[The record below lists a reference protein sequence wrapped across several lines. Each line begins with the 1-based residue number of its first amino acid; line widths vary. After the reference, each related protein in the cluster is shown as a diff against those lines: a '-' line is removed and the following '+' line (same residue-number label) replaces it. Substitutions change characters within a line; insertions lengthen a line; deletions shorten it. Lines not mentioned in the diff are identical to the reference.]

1 MKNKIFI
8 TNEHEDISIE
18 MTLESDSAASPEQ
31 LIVRSI
37 KALIRTMDLKDY
49 QRHGGNA
56 HLRLGSDLNE
66 IAQALHDVATASG
79 WSDAAKG

>member
-18 MTLESDSAASPEQ
+18 MTLHSDSARSPEQ

-37 KALIRTMDLKDY
+37 KALIRPMDPKDY
-49 QRHGGNA
+49 ARYGKPWNP
-56 HLRLGSDLNE
+56 RFGSDLDE
-66 IAQALHDVATASG
+66 IAQTLHDVAARAGFTDGSN
-79 WSDAAKG
+79 

>member
-18 MTLESDSAASPEQ
+18 MTLHSDSARSPEQ

-37 KALIRTMDLKDY
+37 KALIRTMDPKDY
-49 QRHGGNA
+49 ERYGRHWST
-56 HLRLGSDLNE
+56 RFGSDLDE
-66 IAQALHDVATASG
+66 IAQTLHDVAARAGFVDGT
-79 WSDAAKG
+79 K

>member
-18 MTLESDSAASPEQ
+18 MTLSSDSATAPEQ

-37 KALIRTMDLKDY
+37 KALLRTLDLNEYARYGKRA
-49 QRHGGNA
+49 QQ
-56 HLRLGSDLNE
+56 RLGSDLDE
-66 IAQALHDVATASG
+66 IARTLHDVAYLGG
-79 WSDAAKG
+79 WTGEKK

>member
-18 MTLESDSAASPEQ
+18 MTLSSDSARSPEQ

-37 KALIRTMDLKDY
+37 KALIRTMDPKDY
-49 QRHGGNA
+49 ERYGKQPGEGT
-56 HLRLGSDLNE
+56 E
-66 IAQALHDVATASG
+66 TASDTHTHG
-79 WSDAAKG
+79 C